1 MWSSSKVSIRCGS
14 KEIGKGI
21 SEIELQNLFKKAN
34 TNRDGKIDV
43 AEFTKLVELL
53 RDRDCSI
60 DPALLKAFKQFDT
73 DREGLASKE
82 EVLSTLR
89 ATGKDLSDSELE
101 SCFEEADT
109 NKDGKIDVTE
119 FSNLVNKLNKA
130 GKLRDV
136 PR

>member
-43 AEFTKLVELL
+43 AEFTKLVELI
-53 RDRDCSI
+53 RAMDCST
-60 DPALLKAFKQFDT
+60 LLKAFELFDT
-73 DREGLASKE
+73 DRDGLVSKE
-82 EVLSTLR
+82 EVRSTLR
-89 ATGKDLSDSELE
+89 ASGKDLSDSELE
-101 SCFEEADT
+101 ICFNEADT

-119 FSNLVNKLNKA
+119 FSNLVNKLKKA
-130 GKLRDV
+130 GKLRDM

>member
-1 MWSSSKVSIRCGS
+1 MKQDAFEDFDKDKDGLVSLDEIRLHLL
-14 KEIGKGI
+14 ETGKGI
-21 SEIELQNLFKKAN
+21 SEIELLDLFKKAD
-34 TNRDGKIDV
+34 TNGDGKIDV
-43 AEFTKLVELL
+43 TEFTKLVELL
-53 RDRDCSI
+53 SARYCSI

-109 NKDGKIDVTE
+109 NKDGKIDVMEILST
-119 FSNLVNKLNKA
+119 S
-130 GKLRDV
+130 
-136 PR
+136 